1 MSQVQNEEQDVE
13 HRLTHR
19 VTSTLKFLG
28 PERIEGRQLMPQDR
42 AHYTCQFEN
51 EVKHATAES
60 TMLLR
65 IEHSPVVVH
74 QHNKVAFDEGQAA
87 RITCRMQ
94 AYPKPRFDWSFANS
108 VLQNQV
114 MIMIN

>member
-1 MSQVQNEEQDVE
+1 MAYHS
-13 HRLTHR
+13 
-19 VTSTLKFLG
+19 K
-28 PERIEGRQLMPQDR
+28 QDR

-74 QHNKVAFDEGQAA
+74 QHNKVSLID
-87 RITCRMQ
+87 
-94 AYPKPRFDWSFANS
+94 
-108 VLQNQV
+108 
-114 MIMIN
+114 

>member
-1 MSQVQNEEQDVE
+1 MAYHS
-13 HRLTHR
+13 
-19 VTSTLKFLG
+19 K
-28 PERIEGRQLMPQDR
+28 QDR

-74 QHNKVAFDEGQAA
+74 QHNKVSLID
-87 RITCRMQ
+87 RWR
-94 AYPKPRFDWSFANS
+94 
-108 VLQNQV
+108 LHH
-114 MIMIN
+114 